1 MERQTSRPSWW
12 DVDASGGQAFSIP
25 KSIYR
30 ELGCMLR
37 RSRAKEVGVDG
48 TDRFAVGN
56 RVPGC
61 ENRLG
66 YQLAAEQLR

>member
-1 MERQTSRPSWW
+1 V